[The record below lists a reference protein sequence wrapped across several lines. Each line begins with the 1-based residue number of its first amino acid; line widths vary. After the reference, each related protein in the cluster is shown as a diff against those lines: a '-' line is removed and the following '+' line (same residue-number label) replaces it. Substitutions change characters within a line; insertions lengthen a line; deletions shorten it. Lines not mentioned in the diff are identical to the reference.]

1 VVITHK
7 RREQLESETS
17 PTEPKGR
24 IQRKEAPSITPFHQL
39 FLASITQ
46 TIPPSTTFLLQ
57 FFSLLHVQLVT
68 VAGIVQ
74 EEQQEDDV

>member
-24 IQRKEAPSITPFHQL
+24 IQRKEAPSITPFPQL

-46 TIPPSTTFLLQ
+46 TIPPS
-57 FFSLLHVQLVT
+57 LLHLQLVT
-68 VAGIVQ
+68 VAGIVE